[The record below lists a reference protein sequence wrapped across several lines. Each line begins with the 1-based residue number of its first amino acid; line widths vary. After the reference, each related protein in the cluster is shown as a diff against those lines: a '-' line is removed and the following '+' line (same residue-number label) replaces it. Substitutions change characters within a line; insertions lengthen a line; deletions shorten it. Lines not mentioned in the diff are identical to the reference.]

1 VWAHN
6 AFPDHG
12 RYADRLD
19 RALAAGMPLM
29 IEEDLAWVDGKSWLI
44 HGPKNSTGDDPTL
57 ETYFFPK
64 VRPIMEKALA
74 EGNRGNWPLIILYLD
89 IKNDPPE
96 HLETI
101 AKVLEKYDGW
111 LTSAVKTAD
120 MSKQSPLDVKPMM
133 VLLEDKHDDIK
144 QQYFYD
150 RIPAGGKLR
159 AFGSATKYD
168 NNLDKKLS
176 KTEAIDGLYDTPLST
191 IVPKK
196 ADDYRR
202 WWGIDWAYI
211 EKGGETR
218 AGEWSQAKADRLK
231 KYVDY
236 GHSQGYFVGVFSIS
250 GWTPEQNQGWD
261 KDYNFGTRE
270 AASLRWKGA
279 IAAHADFISTDHY
292 EELASA
298 VHSGRRSR

>member
-1 VWAHN
+1 
-6 AFPDHG
+6 
-12 RYADRLD
+12 
-19 RALAAGMPLM
+19 
-29 IEEDLAWVDGKSWLI
+29 
-44 HGPKNSTGDDPTL
+44 
-57 ETYFFPK
+57 
-64 VRPIMEKALA
+64 MEKALA
-74 EGNRGNWPLIILYLD
+74 DGNRGNWPLIILYLD

-96 HLETI
+96 HLETV

-111 LTSAVKTAD
+111 LTSAVRTAD
-120 MSKQSPLDVKPMM
+120 MSKQSPLELKPMM

-150 RIPAGGKLR
+150 RIPVGGKLR
-159 AFGSATKYD
+159 AFGSVTKYD

-176 KTEAIDGLYDTPLST
+176 KTEATDGLYDTPLST

-196 ADDYRR
+196 ADDYHR

-218 AGEWSQAKADRLK
+218 AGEWSQEKADRLK

-292 EELASA
+292 EELANA
-298 VHSGRRSR
+298 VHSGRKSR